1 VLESDSGRA
10 VRAPVPVR
18 AVIDLTDAAFWADS
32 HAALRAA
39 RERHPI
45 ALTQDGA
52 PIVLRHADVERL
64 ATDARVASNALDF
77 VLSGIPSGPLAD
89 WWRHMLTN
97 LNGPRHLELRGLVSR
112 AFTPRAVE
120 RVRPRIGALAREI
133 LRRHAGAGTLEF
145 SETLADELPIR
156 LICEML
162 GVPER
167 DHADFARWSTA
178 LGRVLAAVQTP
189 ELRRE
194 GESAALAMNAR
205 IAELIRARRAAP
217 RGDLLSAL
225 LDAAAHSETA
235 IDDAELV
242 TLVVNLIFGGHD
254 TSRSMLTIG
263 LALLLFHPDELR
275 KLRADPGLAA
285 SAGEEILRVEPIVP
299 WMAREARAEIEL
311 PAGAR
316 LRPGDVFFLSILAA
330 NRDPEVFPD
339 PDRFDIARRGARSFS
354 FGWGPHVCLGAS
366 LARAEV
372 QEALPAILD
381 ACAELEPQ
389 IERPTWVPHTF
400 IRRIEG
406 LPLRFRLR

>member
-1 VLESDSGRA
+1 
-10 VRAPVPVR
+10 
-18 AVIDLTDAAFWADS
+18 
-32 HAALRAA
+32 
-39 RERHPI
+39 
-45 ALTQDGA
+45 
-52 PIVLRHADVERL
+52 VLRYADVERL
-64 ATDARVASNALDF
+64 ATDTRTESNALDF
-77 VLSGIPSGPLAD
+77 VLRAIPSGPLAE
-89 WWRHMLTN
+89 WWRQMLTN

-120 RVRPRIGALAREI
+120 RVRPRIGAIAREI
-133 LRRHAGAGTLEF
+133 LIRHAGAGTLEF

-162 GVPER
+162 GVEGS

-189 ELRRE
+189 AVRRE
-194 GESAALAMNAR
+194 GEAAALAMNAR
-205 IAELIRARRAAP
+205 IAELIRERRASP
-217 RGDLLSAL
+217 RSDLFSAL
-225 LDAAAHSETA
+225 LDSAAHSEIA

-254 TSRSMLTIG
+254 TSRSLLTIG
-263 LALLLFHPDELR
+263 LALLLFHPEELR

-285 SAGEEILRVEPIVP
+285 SAGEEILRCEPIVP
-299 WMAREARAEIEL
+299 WMAREAHSEIEL
-311 PAGAR
+311 PDGLR
-316 LRPGDVFFLSILAA
+316 LAPGGIFFLSILAA
-330 NRDPEVFPD
+330 NRDPDVFPD

-354 FGWGPHVCLGAS
+354 FGWGPHVCLGSS

-381 ACAELEPQ
+381 ACAEIEPQ
-389 IERPTWVPHTF
+389 IERPKWVPHTF